1 MTPSCKRP
9 IKDCEQS
16 PRMES
21 DQLNKEKTLVNQG
34 ETGEKAEKKGG
45 NAVYFVPVLL
55 LKIEGK
61 ADRTAKVYKF
71 ICQYFDQTKL
81 VFIRDQTS

>member
-1 MTPSCKRP
+1 MQTTYYRLRP
-9 IKDCEQS
+9 VPQDGE
-16 PRMES
+16 R
-21 DQLNKEKTLVNQG
+21 LAKEKTLVNQG
-34 ETGEKAEKKGG
+34 ETGEKAGKKGG

-71 ICQYFDQTKL
+71 ICQYFD
-81 VFIRDQTS
+81 

>member
-1 MTPSCKRP
+1 MQTAYYKLRAVPP
-9 IKDCEQS
+9 GEG
-16 PRMES
+16 
-21 DQLNKEKTLVNQG
+21 NQG
-34 ETGEKAEKKGG
+34 ETGEKAGKKGG

-71 ICQYFDQTKL
+71 ICQYFD
-81 VFIRDQTS
+81 

>member
-9 IKDCEQS
+9 ITNCEQS
-16 PRMES
+16 LQERE
-21 DQLNKEKTLVNQG
+21 QLAKEKTLVNQG
-34 ETGEKAEKKGG
+34 ETGEKAGKKGG

-71 ICQYFDQTKL
+71 ICQYFD
-81 VFIRDQTS
+81 